1 MLDLIFLGLGA
12 VLFGLMGLYVRG
24 CAHL

>member
-12 VLFGLMGLYVRG
+12 VLFGLMGLYARA
-24 CAHL
+24 CMRL